1 MVKNLPPV
9 RKTWVRSLG
18 WEDPLEKGMTAHS
31 SILAL
36 KNPHGLRTL
45 LGHKDSNTT
54 EQLSTHTHVLYLNKI
69 YVTEQNSLLYKKGGL
84 QFGEM
89 LC

>member
-1 MVKNLPPV
+1 
-9 RKTWVRSLG
+9 
-18 WEDPLEKGMTAHS
+18 MTTHS

-45 LGHKDSNTT
+45 LGYSPWGRKNSDMT
-54 EQLSTHTHVLYLNKI
+54 EQLSTHTHMLYLNKMC
-69 YVTEQNSLLYKKGGL
+69 VTKQNSLLYKKGGL
-84 QFGEM
+84 HFGEM